1 MRFTE
6 DINYPPPPY
15 MYSCTI
21 EADAKV
27 WQKKDGG
34 MESIKKAFRSMFGRK
49 KREQMES
56 RMSTTTT
63 TVKSPSGQATESA
76 RSDPL
81 PPTHPLVSRREAE
94 KRLSSVPQ
102 GQRDLGPRGY
112 RASVPAAASN
122 TLGLAQENIHPAIR
136 NSPPRMGEHAV
147 GSALTSDRRESRGP
161 APPPKDDGVADAVV
175 AAPPEAAA
183 AAPAV
188 TEAQPAHIESTGEP
202 EAEPQSIAAEPQSI
216 AAEPQSIAAEPQS
229 IAEEPLTSMD
239 PVEPLNIVKTIN
251 PAAVA
256 DTDPAEQT
264 TTIEPLK
271 ENVKPNG
278 TPALAL
284 YSDDKMLVDEEHPP
298 PAIKPIKAAPGM
310 SATSGPLEDF
320 PEGEFR

>member
-63 TVKSPSGQATESA
+63 KVKSPRSQATESA
-76 RSDPL
+76 RADPL

-102 GQRDLGPRGY
+102 GRRDLGVTGY
-112 RASVPAAASN
+112 RASVPAAAASD
-122 TLGLAQENIHPAIR
+122 TLAIAQENIHPAIR
-136 NSPPRMGEHAV
+136 NSPPRMEGNFV
-147 GSALTSDRRESRGP
+147 GSAITSDRRESRAP
-161 APPPKDDGVADAVV
+161 APPPKDEGVAEAVI

-183 AAPAV
+183 AAAAAAPAV
-188 TEAQPAHIESTGEP
+188 SEAQPVHIESTGEP
-202 EAEPQSIAAEPQSI
+202 EVEPQSK
-216 AAEPQSIAAEPQS
+216 
-229 IAEEPLTSMD
+229 AEEPPTSME
-239 PVEPLNIVKTIN
+239 PVEPLNIVKTAN

-264 TTIEPLK
+264 TTIEPSK